1 MKENIIVTKDLCKMY
16 GGKLVVNNVN
26 INIKKGDIY
35 GLVGKNGSGKTT
47 LIKMIMSLAN
57 ITKGEVELFGK
68 TIESEKRE
76 SHSRI
81 GCLVE
86 TPAFYPYLTAKE
98 NLEYYRIQS
107 GIVDKDCIDRS
118 LKLVGLGD
126 AGKKKFKSFSL
137 GMKQRL
143 GIAFAIMGNPDL
155 LILDEPIN
163 GLDPIGIK
171 EIRDLL
177 LKLNKINNTT
187 ILISSH
193 ILGEL
198 SQLASCYGF
207 INNGELLEEIEGK
220 ELSERCRHC
229 LAIEVDNAEK
239 SVAILEN
246 ALKSIKYEVLN
257 NNTINLY
264 DYLDEPFKVNEA
276 LLNEGIKVYSINMV
290 ESNLEDYFLKLIGGK
305 NQC

>member
-1 MKENIIVTKDLCKMY
+1 MKNKIIVTKDLCKEY
-16 GGKLVVNNVN
+16 GNKLVVNNINLN
-26 INIKKGDIY
+26 IRKGDIY

-47 LIKMIMSLAN
+47 LIKMIMSLTK

-68 TIESEKRE
+68 TTESEKRE
-76 SHSRI
+76 THSRI
-81 GCLVE
+81 GCLIE
-86 TPAFYPYLTAKE
+86 TPAFYPYLTAEE

-107 GIVDKDCIDRS
+107 GIVDKDCVYRS
-118 LKLVGLGD
+118 LEIVGLGNI
-126 AGKKKFKSFSL
+126 GKKKFKSFSL

-220 ELSERCRHC
+220 ELSEKCRHC
-229 LAIEVDNAEK
+229 LEIEVDNAEK
-239 SVAILEN
+239 AVAILEN
-246 ALKSIKYEVLN
+246 VLKLTKYEVLN
-257 NNTINLY
+257 NNIINLY
-264 DYLDEPFKVNEA
+264 EYLDKPFKVNEV

-305 NQC
+305 